1 MGKVIKSYF
10 TILKAQKEARKFLAS
25 FHINFRDDQRFHYN
39 LELIFVIYI
48 RFTMKRMPINRQ
60 YLKEELLWVKKIN
73 H

>member
-1 MGKVIKSYF
+1 MGEAIKNYL

-25 FHINFRDDQRFHYN
+25 FHINFRDKQRFHYN

-48 RFTMKRMPINRQ
+48 RFKIKRMPINRQ